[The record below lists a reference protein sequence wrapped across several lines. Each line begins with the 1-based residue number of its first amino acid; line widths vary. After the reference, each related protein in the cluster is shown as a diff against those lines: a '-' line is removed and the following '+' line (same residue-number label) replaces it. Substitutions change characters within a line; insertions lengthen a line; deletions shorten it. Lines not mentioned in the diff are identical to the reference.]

1 MGRPLRYIPEGG
13 SLVEVTTRTIQGR
26 YLLRP
31 DDRGR
36 VNETVIGVLG
46 RAQRLTGLSIIAV
59 SVMSSHWHLL
69 AFAEDADELAAFMR
83 HANGNLSKE
92 IGRLHRWPG
101 KLWQRR
107 YRGIL
112 VSDEEEAQIARL
124 RYLLAAGVKELL
136 VDRAIDW
143 PGVHSVRALLR
154 GQALRG
160 WWFDRTREFAARRSG
175 QRPGRYD
182 YAEEEKLVLD
192 PLPCWR
198 HLPVEEVRRRV
209 RELVREVEEEAA
221 VERRKS
227 GQRSQGAEAVMAMD
241 PHHRPEKLKSSPA
254 PTFHAVRKSV
264 RRAMWEAYAWVVAE
278 YRRAAESLAKGDRL
292 VEFPEGTFPPRLP
305 FVSFARG
312 HPP

>member
-1 MGRPLRYIPEGG
+1 MSRPLRYIPEGG
-13 SLVEVTTRTIQGR
+13 SLVEVTARTIQGR

-31 DDRGR
+31 DDQGR

-46 RAQRLTGLSIIAV
+46 RAQRLCGLSVVAV

-69 AFAEDADELAAFMR
+69 AFAEDADQLAAFMR

-112 VSDEEEAQIARL
+112 VSEEKEAQMARL
-124 RYLLAAGVKELL
+124 RYLLAAGVKEFL

-143 PGVHSVRALLR
+143 PGVHSARALLKD
-154 GQALRG
+154 QPLRG
-160 WWFDRTREFAARRSG
+160 WWFDRTREFAAHRRG
-175 QRPGRYD
+175 ERPGRYD

-198 HLPVEEVRRRV
+198 HLPAEEVRRRV
-209 RELVREVEEEAA
+209 REVIREVEHEAL
-221 VERRKS
+221 VERRNTGK
-227 GQRSQGAEAVMAMD
+227 QSQGAESVMAAD
-241 PHHRPEKLKSSPA
+241 PHYRPEKLEHSSA
-254 PTFHAVRKSV
+254 PMFHAVRKRV
-264 RRAMWEAYAWVVAE
+264 RRAPLRSFCPRASALTFGRRDQGSNLKAEAHRGTE
-278 YRRAAESLAKGDRL
+278 RRHHTS
-292 VEFPEGTFPPRLP
+292 P
-305 FVSFARG
+305 
-312 HPP
+312 

>member
-46 RAQRLTGLSIIAV
+46 RAQRLTGLSVVAV

-69 AFAEDADELAAFMR
+69 AFAEDADQLVAFMR

-112 VSDEEEAQIARL
+112 VSEEDEAQIARL
-124 RYLLAAGVKELL
+124 RYVLAAGVKEFL
-136 VDRAIDW
+136 VDRAIHW
-143 PGVHSVRALLR
+143 PGVHSARALLKD
-154 GQALRG
+154 QPLRG
-160 WWFDRTREFAARRSG
+160 WWFDRTREFAARQSG
-175 QRPGRYD
+175 ERPGRYD
-182 YAEEEKLVLD
+182 YAEEETLVLD

-198 HLPVEEVRRRV
+198 HLPADEVRRRV
-209 RELVREVEEEAA
+209 RDLVREVEDEAT
-221 VERRKS
+221 VERRTT

-241 PHHRPEKLKSSPA
+241 PHHRPEKLESSPA
-254 PTFHAVRKSV
+254 PMFHAARKRVRHE
-264 RRAMWEAYAWVVAE
+264 MWEAYLWVVTE
-278 YRRAAESLAKGDRL
+278 YRLAAERLALGDRL
-292 VEFPEGTFPPRLP
+292 AEFPEGTFPPRLP
-305 FVSFARG
+305 FVPFARG